1 MIDLN
6 FINPDEQSELRKERY
21 LLVVRDILGF
31 SFFTVALTA
40 SIFLV
45 GKNLMQQSMAEITE
59 SGITLSIQQFEI
71 SQTIGEI
78 NKEITTISRLLENRS
93 FSVATLLATVSSRI
107 PDGNRLT
114 VLEVRIPKK
123 TIFLKGYSNTRSD
136 LLALRDALEDIPEIE
151 RIEMP
156 ISNLLSKTDIEFTLT
171 LFLSS

>member
-45 GKNLMQQSMAEITE
+45 GKNLMQQSIAEITE
-59 SGITLSIQQFEI
+59 SSATLSIQQFEI

-78 NKEITTISRLLENRS
+78 NKEITAISRLLENRS
-93 FSVATLLATVSSRI
+93 FSVAALLASVSSQI

-114 VLEVRIPKK
+114 SLEINALKK
-123 TIFLKGYSNTRSD
+123 TILLKGYSSTRSD
-136 LLALRDALEDIPEIE
+136 LLSLRESLERIPEIE
-151 RIEMP
+151 RVEMP
-156 ISNLLSKTDIEFTLT
+156 ISNLLSKTDIEFNLT
-171 LFLSS
+171 LFLSP